1 MSNQFA
7 KTRCS
12 KPLAVIGLETTGL
25 NPAQDRITK
34 ITILRIEPS
43 NAVTSYVQR
52 IQVNQDSVDD
62 LPFERDTSPR
72 RGNPSFATVHR
83 HIRSL
88 LIGSNVVG
96 YNLKRFT
103 IAFLK
108 AEFERVSA
116 DLPICRA
123 SLIDLEVA
131 D

>member
-7 KTRCS
+7 KARCS

-52 IQVNQDSVDD
+52 IQISQDSAED
-62 LPFERDTSPR
+62 LQHERDTLPR
-72 RGNPSFATVHR
+72 RGNPSFAAVHR

-108 AEFERVSA
+108 AEFERVGT
-116 DLPICRA
+116 DLPIARA

>member
-7 KTRCS
+7 KARCS

-52 IQVNQDSVDD
+52 IQVSQDSADD
-62 LPFERDTSPR
+62 LPFERDSLPR
-72 RGNPSFATVHR
+72 RGNPTFATVHR

-88 LIGSNVVG
+88 LIGSNLVG
-96 YNLKRFT
+96 YNLKQFT
-103 IAFLK
+103 MAFLM
-108 AEFERVSA
+108 AEFERVGSGLSIPR
-116 DLPICRA
+116 DN
-123 SLIDLEVA
+123 LIDIKTA

>member
-7 KTRCS
+7 KARCS

-25 NPAQDRITK
+25 NPAKDRITK

-52 IQVNQDSVDD
+52 IQVSKDSADD
-62 LPFERDTSPR
+62 LPFERDTLPR
-72 RGNPSFATVHR
+72 RGNPLFAAVHR

-96 YNLKRFT
+96 FRRR
-103 IAFLK
+103 
-108 AEFERVSA
+108 ES
-116 DLPICRA
+116 
-123 SLIDLEVA
+123 
-131 D
+131 

>member
-7 KTRCS
+7 KARCS

-52 IQVNQDSVDD
+52 IQVNQDSAED
-62 LPFERDTSPR
+62 LPFERGTLPR

-108 AEFERVSA
+108 AEFERVGA

>member
-7 KTRCS
+7 KARCS

-25 NPAQDRITK
+25 NLAQDRITK

-43 NAVTSYVQR
+43 NAVTSYVPR
-52 IQVNQDSVDD
+52 IQVSQDFAHD
-62 LPFERDTSPR
+62 LPFERDTLPR
-72 RGNPSFATVHR
+72 RGNPSFASVHR

-108 AEFERVSA
+108 AEFERVRA

-123 SLIDLEVA
+123 SLIDLEGG
-131 D
+131 

>member
-1 MSNQFA
+1 MLNPFA
-7 KTRCS
+7 KARCP

-52 IQVNQDSVDD
+52 IQISQDSAED
-62 LPFERDTSPR
+62 LPHERHTLPR
-72 RGNPSFATVHR
+72 RGDPSFASVHR

-108 AEFERVSA
+108 AEFERVGA

-123 SLIDLEVA
+123 SLIDLEFA

>member
-7 KTRCS
+7 KARCS

-25 NPAQDRITK
+25 NPALDRITK

-52 IQVNQDSVDD
+52 IRVSQDPADD
-62 LPFERDTSPR
+62 LPFERDTVPR
-72 RGNPSFATVHR
+72 RGNPSFARVHR

-88 LIGSNVVG
+88 LIGANVVG
-96 YNLKRFT
+96 YNLKQFT
-103 IAFLK
+103 IAFLM
-108 AEFERVSA
+108 AEFERVGSGLSIPR
-116 DLPICRA
+116 D
-123 SLIDLEVA
+123 SLIEIQAA

>member
-1 MSNQFA
+1 MSNQIA
-7 KTRCS
+7 KARCS

-52 IQVNQDSVDD
+52 IQVSQDSAEDSAR
-62 LPFERDTSPR
+62 ERDTLPR

-108 AEFERVSA
+108 AEFERVGA

-123 SLIDLEVA
+123 SLIDLEVS